1 MMSKE
6 IELTD
11 EQKAVLKKQLDG
23 EFSPFLSSESD
34 KETLKEVIEMA
45 ESLVDE
51 LDAYDEMGDDLMQW
65 FWDKYQK
72 QCG

>member
-1 MMSKE
+1 MSKE